1 MAALLA
7 EFNAYLDRE
16 HADPIADSVG
26 YAPIP
31 LWLSQDELA
40 ELIGQVRDALLAQ
53 RDNEPTP
60 DRGLYL
66 ARPILFPIGEP
77 PPRGTRPRS

>member
-1 MAALLA
+1 LLA

-16 HADPIADSVG
+16 HADPIADSMG
-26 YAPIP
+26 YAQIP

-40 ELIGQVRDALLAQ
+40 ELIGRVRDALLAK

-60 DRGLYL
+60 DRSLYL
-66 ARPILFPIGEP
+66 VSPILFLIGEP